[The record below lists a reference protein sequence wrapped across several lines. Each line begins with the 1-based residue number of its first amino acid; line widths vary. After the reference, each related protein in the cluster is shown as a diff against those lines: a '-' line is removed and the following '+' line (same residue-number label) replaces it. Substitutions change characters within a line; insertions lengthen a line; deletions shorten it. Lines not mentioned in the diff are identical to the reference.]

1 MLIGGANYLA
11 ILTCQLSGMN
21 FNLFEICLCLKTKPN
36 LIVKMIKE
44 QFLSNIKSEL
54 EDLKSNGLYKSEYE
68 IITSQSSEIEI
79 TLKGSKKKVL
89 NFCANNYLGLAN
101 SKNLVE
107 VAKKSLDEYGL
118 GTASVRFICG
128 TFDLHKQ
135 FEKKLSEFLGFEDV
149 ITFSS
154 CFAANGGVF
163 AALFDEQ
170 DAIISADLN
179 HASLIDGIR
188 LSKAARY
195 FYKFDDMSDLEK
207 KLQDAQGNRNRVI
220 VTDGVF
226 SMDGDIADLKSI
238 CDLAEKYDALVLVDD
253 SHATG
258 FIGENGRGTLELCGV
273 EARVDILTST
283 LGKAL
288 GGAGGGFIASKKEV
302 IDKLRNKAR
311 PYLFSNNI
319 LPAVAAT
326 GIEILDMIS
335 TSKTL
340 IKKVAENT
348 AYFRAKMV
356 EAGFDVRDKNG
367 VHPVVPVMLHDAL
380 LASKFAK
387 MMVEEEAI
395 YVIAFSFPV
404 VPKNEARIR
413 VQISAA
419 HERDHLDSAIAAFIK
434 VGKKLGVIS

>member
-1 MLIGGANYLA
+1 MLS
-11 ILTCQLSGMN
+11 LSKHDSSHVPRIMLRQTQHDIN
-21 FNLFEICLCLKTKPN
+21 EFFCK
-36 LIVKMIKE
+36 KMIKK
-44 QFLSNIKSEL
+44 QFLNDIKSEI
-54 EDLKSNGLYKSEYE
+54 ENLKQNGLYKSEYE
-68 IITSQSSEIEI
+68 IISSQSSEIEI
-79 TLKGSKKKVL
+79 IQNNSKKKVL

-101 SKNLVE
+101 NQNLVD
-107 VAKKSLDEYGL
+107 VAKKSLDDYGL

-128 TFDLHKQ
+128 TFDLHKK
-135 FEKKLSEFLGFEDV
+135 FEKTLAEFLGFEDV

-163 AALFDEQ
+163 AALFDEE

-195 FYKFDDMSDLEK
+195 FYKFDDMLDLEK
-207 KLQDAQGNRNRVI
+207 KLQEAQKNKTRVI

-258 FIGENGRGTLELCGV
+258 FIGENGRGTFEFRGV
-273 EARVDILTST
+273 EGRVDILTST

-288 GGAGGGFIASKKEV
+288 GGAGGGFIASKKEIV
-302 IDKLRNKAR
+302 EKLRNKAR
-311 PYLFSNNI
+311 TYLFSNNI
-319 LPAVAAT
+319 APMVAAT
-326 GIEILDMIS
+326 GIEILDMILK
-335 TSKTL
+335 SKIL
-340 IKKVAENT
+340 IKKLADNT
-348 AYFRAKMV
+348 KFFREKMV
-356 EAGFDVRDKNG
+356 AAGFDVRDKNG
-367 VHPVVPVMLHDAL
+367 VHPVVPVMLHDAI

-387 MMVEEEAI
+387 MMIEEEGI

-419 HERDHLDSAIAAFIK
+419 HEQEHLERAVAAFVK
-434 VGKKLGVIS
+434 VGKKLGVIK

>member
-1 MLIGGANYLA
+1 
-11 ILTCQLSGMN
+11 
-21 FNLFEICLCLKTKPN
+21 
-36 LIVKMIKE
+36 MIKE
-44 QFLSNIKSEL
+44 QFLKDIASEL
-54 EDLKSNGLYKSEYE
+54 QELKNTGLYKSEYQ
-68 IITSQSSEIEI
+68 ITTSQSSEIKIIHQGEQ
-79 TLKGSKKKVL
+79 KEVL

-101 SKNLVE
+101 NKRLIE
-107 VAKKSLDEYGL
+107 VAKKSVEEYGL

-128 TFDLHKQ
+128 TFDIHKK
-135 FEKKLSEFLGFEDV
+135 FEQDLAEFLGFEDV

-163 AALFDEQ
+163 AALFDDK

-188 LSKAARY
+188 LSKAARH
-195 FYKFDDMSDLEK
+195 FYRCDDMADLEE
-207 KLQDAQGNRNRVI
+207 KLKAAQGAKNRVI

-226 SMDGDIADLKSI
+226 SMDGDIAKLNEI
-238 CDLAEKYDALVLVDD
+238 CDLAEKYGALVFVDD

-258 FIGENGRGTLELCGV
+258 FTGENGRGTAELCGV
-273 EARVDILTST
+273 EGRIDILSST

-288 GGAGGGFIASKKEV
+288 GGSGGGLIASKKEV

-319 LPAVAAT
+319 LPMTAVV
-326 GIEILDMIS
+326 GSEILKIIKE
-335 TSKTL
+335 SKSL
-340 IKKVAENT
+340 IKKLSDNT
-348 AYFRAKMV
+348 IYFREKMV
-356 EAGFDVRDKNG
+356 AAGFDIRPST
-367 VHPVVPVMLHDAL
+367 HPVVAVMFGDAI
-380 LASKFAK
+380 LAGKIAK
-387 MMVEEEAI
+387 KMIEEEGI

-419 HERDHLDSAIAAFIK
+419 HEREHLDKAIAAFIK
-434 VGKKLGVIS
+434 VRNSLVD

>member
-1 MLIGGANYLA
+1 MIRKEFLDNISTEL
-11 ILTCQLSGMN
+11 Q
-21 FNLFEICLCLKTKPN
+21 ELKNT
-36 LIVKMIKE
+36 
-44 QFLSNIKSEL
+44 
-54 EDLKSNGLYKSEYE
+54 GLYKSEYQ
-68 IITSQSSEIEI
+68 ITTSQSSEVEI
-79 TLKGSKKKVL
+79 IDKNSTKKVL

-101 SKNLVE
+101 NPHLIE
-107 VAKKSLDEYGL
+107 IAKKALEKYGL

-135 FEKKLSEFLGFEDV
+135 FEKDLANFLGFEDV

-163 AALFDEQ
+163 ASLFDEK

-188 LSKAARY
+188 LSKAARH
-195 FYKFDDMSDLEK
+195 FYRFDDMADLEE
-207 KLQDAQGNRNRVI
+207 KLKVASGAKNRVI

-226 SMDGDIADLKSI
+226 SMDGDIAKLKEI
-238 CDLAEKYDALVLVDD
+238 CDLAEKYDSLVLVDD

-258 FIGENGRGTLELCGV
+258 FIGQNGRGTLELCGV
-273 EARVDILTST
+273 EGRVDILTST

-288 GGAGGGFIASKKEV
+288 GGSGGGFVASKKEV

-319 LPAVAAT
+319 LPMTAAV
-326 GIEILDMIS
+326 GIEILKMIKN
-335 TSKTL
+335 SKDL
-340 IKKVAENT
+340 IKKSADNT
-348 AYFRAKMV
+348 AYFREKMV
-356 EAGFDVRDKNG
+356 AAGFDIRPST
-367 VHPVVPVMLHDAL
+367 HPVVAVMFYDAL
-380 LASKFAK
+380 IAEKVAK
-387 MMVEEEAI
+387 AMIEDGI

-419 HERDHLDSAIAAFIK
+419 HTKEHLDKAITSFIK
-434 VGKKLGVIS
+434 IGKKLSVI

>member
-1 MLIGGANYLA
+1 
-11 ILTCQLSGMN
+11 
-21 FNLFEICLCLKTKPN
+21 
-36 LIVKMIKE
+36 MIQE
-44 QFLSNIKSEL
+44 QFLNNIKNEL
-54 EDLKSNGLYKSEYE
+54 EDLKKTGLYKSEYQ
-68 IITSQSSEIEI
+68 IISSQTSDIEI
-79 TLKGSKKKVL
+79 FHQGLKKRVL

-101 SKNLVE
+101 NRNLIE
-107 VAKKSLDEYGL
+107 VAKKSLDSYGL

-128 TFDLHKQ
+128 TMDVHKK
-135 FEKKLSEFLGFEDV
+135 FESKLSEFLGFEDV

-163 AALFDEQ
+163 AALFDAD

-188 LSKAARY
+188 LSKAARF
-195 FYKFDDMSDLEK
+195 FYKFDDMKDLEE
-207 KLQDAQGNRNRVI
+207 KLKEAQKNKTRVI

-226 SMDGDIADLKSI
+226 SMDGDIAKLKEI
-238 CDLAEKYDALVLVDD
+238 CDLAEKYNSLVLVDD

-273 EARVDILTST
+273 EGRVDILTST

-288 GGAGGGFIASKKEV
+288 GGAGGGFIASKKEI

-319 LPAVAAT
+319 LPMVAAT

-335 TSKTL
+335 KSKNL
-340 IKKVAENT
+340 IKKLADNT
-348 AYFRAKMV
+348 AYFREKMV
-356 EAGFDVRDKNG
+356 AAGFDVRDKNA

-387 MMVEEEAI
+387 AMIEEEGI

-419 HERDHLDSAIAAFIK
+419 HEKEHLDRAIAAFIK
-434 VGKKLGVIS
+434 VGKKLGVIK

>member
-1 MLIGGANYLA
+1 MLPKN
-11 ILTCQLSGMN
+11 
-21 FNLFEICLCLKTKPN
+21 
-36 LIVKMIKE
+36 
-44 QFLSNIKSEL
+44 FLSSIASEL
-54 EDLKSNGLYKSEYE
+54 EDLKSAGLYKNEYE
-68 IITSQSSEIEI
+68 IISPQSSEIEI
-79 TLKGSKKKVL
+79 FHHGLKKHLL

-101 SKNLVE
+101 NRNLIE
-107 VAKKSLDEYGL
+107 VAKKSLEAYGL

-128 TFDLHKQ
+128 TFDLHKK
-135 FEKKLSEFLGFEDV
+135 FEKKLAEFLKFEDV

-163 AALFDEQ
+163 AALFDEK

-188 LSKAARY
+188 LSKAARF
-195 FYKFDDMSDLEK
+195 FYKFDDMRDLEE
-207 KLQDAQGNRNRVI
+207 KLKAAQTHKNRVI

-226 SMDGDIADLKSI
+226 SMDGDIAKLKEI
-238 CDLAEKYDALVLVDD
+238 CDLAEKYNSLVLVDD

-258 FIGENGRGTLELCGV
+258 LIGANGRGTLELCKV
-273 EARVDILTST
+273 EGRVDILTST

-288 GGAGGGFIASKKEV
+288 GGSGGGFIASKKEI

-319 LPAVAAT
+319 LPMVAAT
-326 GIEILDMIS
+326 GIEIIDMIS
-335 TSKTL
+335 KSKSL
-340 IKKVAENT
+340 IQKLADNT
-348 AYFRAKMV
+348 AFFRGKMV
-356 EAGFDVRDKNG
+356 EAGFDIRDKNA

-387 MMVEEEAI
+387 MMIEEEGI

-419 HERDHLDSAIAAFIK
+419 HEKEHLEKAIAAFVK
-434 VGKKLGVIS
+434 VGKKLKVV

>member
-1 MLIGGANYLA
+1 
-11 ILTCQLSGMN
+11 
-21 FNLFEICLCLKTKPN
+21 
-36 LIVKMIKE
+36 MINE
-44 QFLSNIKSEL
+44 QFLTSIKSEL
-54 EDLKSNGLYKSEYE
+54 AELKQGGLYKSEYE
-68 IITSQSSEIEI
+68 IITAQSSEIEI
-79 TLKGSKKKVL
+79 GFAGSKKKLL

-101 SKNLVE
+101 NHNLIE

-128 TFDLHKQ
+128 TFDLHKR
-135 FEKKLSEFLGFEDV
+135 FEEKLAEFLQFEDV

-163 AALFDEQ
+163 AALFDEK

-188 LSKAARY
+188 LCKAARY
-195 FYKFDDMSDLEK
+195 FYKFDDMQALEE
-207 KLQDAQGNRNRVI
+207 KLQQAQNHKNRLI

-226 SMDGDIADLKSI
+226 SMDGDIAKLKEI
-238 CDLAEKYDALVLVDD
+238 CDLAEKYGAMVMVDD

-258 FIGENGRGTLELCGV
+258 FIGQNGRGTLELCGV
-273 EARVDILTST
+273 EGRVDILTST

-288 GGAGGGFIASKKEV
+288 GGSGGGFIASKKEI

-311 PYLFSNNI
+311 PYLFSNNL
-319 LPAVAAT
+319 LPMTAAV
-326 GIEILDMIS
+326 GIEIIDMIS
-335 TSKTL
+335 KSKIL
-340 IKKVAENT
+340 IKKIAENT
-348 AYFRAKMV
+348 AYFRKKMV
-356 EAGFDVRDKNG
+356 EAGFDIRDKNG
-367 VHPVVPVMLHDAL
+367 VHPVVPVMLGDAV
-380 LASKFAK
+380 LAARFAK
-387 MMVEEEAI
+387 MMIEEEGI

-419 HERDHLDSAIAAFIK
+419 HEKDQLDLAIVAFVK
-434 VGKKLGVIS
+434 VGKKLAVI

>member
-1 MLIGGANYLA
+1 
-11 ILTCQLSGMN
+11 
-21 FNLFEICLCLKTKPN
+21 
-36 LIVKMIKE
+36 MIKE
-44 QFLSNIKSEL
+44 QFLNDIKAEL
-54 EDLKSNGLYKSEYE
+54 TELRETGLYKSEYE
-68 IITSQSSEIEI
+68 IITPQSAEIEI
-79 TLKGSKKKVL
+79 FHQGTKKHVL

-101 SKNLVE
+101 NHSLIE
-107 VAKKSLDEYGL
+107 IAKKSLDDYGL

-128 TFDLHKQ
+128 TFDLHKK
-135 FEKKLSEFLGFEDV
+135 FERSLAEFLNFEDV

-163 AALFDEQ
+163 AALFDQ
-170 DAIISADLN
+170 NDAIISADLN

-188 LSKAARY
+188 LSKAVRY
-195 FYKFDDMSDLEK
+195 FYKFDDMVDLEE
-207 KLQDAQGNRNRVI
+207 KLKLAQAQKNRLI

-226 SMDGDIADLKSI
+226 SMDGDIAKLKEI
-238 CDLAEKYDALVLVDD
+238 CDLAEKYDSLVLVDD

-258 FIGENGRGTLELCGV
+258 FIGANGRGTLELCGV
-273 EARVDILTST
+273 EGRVDILTST

-288 GGAGGGFIASKKEV
+288 GGSGGGFIASKKE
-302 IDKLRNKAR
+302 IIEKLRNKAR

-319 LPAVAAT
+319 LPMVAAV
-326 GIEILDMIS
+326 GIELLEM
-335 TSKTL
+335 
-340 IKKVAENT
+340 IKKSKSLITKLADNT
-348 AYFRAKMV
+348 AYFREKML
-356 EAGFDVRDKNG
+356 ETGFNLRDKNAI
-367 VHPVVPVMLHDAL
+367 HPVVPVMLGDAV

-387 MMVEEEAI
+387 MMIEEEDI

-419 HERDHLDSAIAAFIK
+419 HEKKHLNRAISAFIS

>member
-1 MLIGGANYLA
+1 
-11 ILTCQLSGMN
+11 
-21 FNLFEICLCLKTKPN
+21 
-36 LIVKMIKE
+36 MIKE
-44 QFLSNIKSEL
+44 TFLNNIKAEL
-54 EDLKSNGLYKSEYE
+54 TELREQGLYKGEYQ
-68 IITSQSSEIEI
+68 ITTQQSAVIEI
-79 TLKGSKKKVL
+79 FDQGKKKSVL

-101 SKNLVE
+101 NRNLIE
-107 VAKKSLDEYGL
+107 IAKKSVDEYGL

-128 TFDLHKQ
+128 TFDLHKE
-135 FEKKLSEFLGFEDV
+135 FEKKLAEFLGFEDV

-163 AALFDEQ
+163 AALLDEN

-195 FYKFDDMSDLEK
+195 FYKFDDMKNLEE
-207 KLQDAQGNRNRVI
+207 KLQEAQGTKNRLV

-226 SMDGDIADLKSI
+226 SMDGDIAKLNEI
-238 CDLAEKYDALVLVDD
+238 CNLAEKYDAMVLVDD

-258 FIGENGRGTLELCGV
+258 LIGENGRGTLELCGV
-273 EARVDILTST
+273 EGRVAILTST

-302 IDKLRNKAR
+302 IEKLRNKAR

-319 LPAVAAT
+319 LPMVAAT
-326 GIEILDMIS
+326 GIEILNMIQD
-335 TSKTL
+335 SKIL
-340 IKKVAENT
+340 LKKLADNT
-348 AYFRAKMV
+348 AYFRKKMV
-356 EAGFDVRDKNG
+356 EAGFNVRDKNA
-367 VHPVVPVMLHDAL
+367 VHPVVPVMLGDAL

-387 MMVEEEAI
+387 MMIEEEGI

-419 HERDHLDSAIAAFIK
+419 HEKEHLERAIAAFIK
-434 VGKKLGVIS
+434 VGKKLGVVS

>member
-1 MLIGGANYLA
+1 
-11 ILTCQLSGMN
+11 
-21 FNLFEICLCLKTKPN
+21 
-36 LIVKMIKE
+36 MIKKEFIDGIAAELTSLRE
-44 QFLSNIKSEL
+44 Q
-54 EDLKSNGLYKSEYE
+54 GLYKNEYE
-68 IITSQSSEIEI
+68 IVSSQSANIDVFQR
-79 TLKGSKKKVL
+79 GGKKQML

-101 SKNLVE
+101 NRNLID

-118 GTASVRFICG
+118 GSASVRFICG
-128 TFDLHKQ
+128 TFDLHKN
-135 FEKKLSEFLGFEDV
+135 FERKLADFLGFEDV

-154 CFAANGGVF
+154 CFAANGAVF
-163 AALFDEQ
+163 AALFEAE

-188 LSKAARY
+188 LCKAERY
-195 FYKFDDMSDLEK
+195 FYKFDDMADLEQ
-207 KLQDAQGNRNRVI
+207 KLKESQKHRNRLI

-238 CDLAEKYDALVLVDD
+238 CDLAEKYDAMVLVDD

-258 FIGENGRGTLELCGV
+258 FIGENGRGTFEYRGV
-273 EARVDILTST
+273 EGRIDILTST

-288 GGAGGGFIASKKEV
+288 GGGGGGFIASKKEV
-302 IDKLRNKAR
+302 IEKLRNKSR

-319 LPAVAAT
+319 LPSVAAT
-326 GIEILDMIS
+326 GIEILDMI
-335 TSKTL
+335 TCSKTL
-340 IKKVAENT
+340 IKKLAENT
-348 AYFRAKMV
+348 AHFRKRMV

-367 VHPVVPVMLHDAL
+367 VHPVVPVMLGDAL

-387 MMVEEEAI
+387 MMIEEERI

-419 HERDHLDSAIAAFIK
+419 HERDQLDAAVDAFIR
-434 VGKKLGVIS
+434 VGKKLNVIK

>member
-1 MLIGGANYLA
+1 
-11 ILTCQLSGMN
+11 
-21 FNLFEICLCLKTKPN
+21 
-36 LIVKMIKE
+36 MIKE
-44 QFLSNIKSEL
+44 TFLSGIRSEIA
-54 EDLKSNGLYKSEYE
+54 ELKQNGLYKSEYE
-68 IITSQSSEIEI
+68 IITSQSANIEI
-79 TLKGSKKKVL
+79 FHQGLKKQVL

-101 SKNLVE
+101 NQNLIE
-107 VAKKSLDEYGL
+107 TAKKSLDEYGL

-128 TFDLHKQ
+128 TFDLHKE
-135 FEKKLSEFLGFEDV
+135 FEKKLSQFLGFEDV

-163 AALFDEQ
+163 AALFDQE

-188 LSKAARY
+188 LSKAARH
-195 FYKFDDMSDLEK
+195 FYKFDDMGDLEE
-207 KLQDAQGNRNRVI
+207 KLKAAQNSKTRVV

-226 SMDGDIADLKSI
+226 SMDGDIADLKTI

-258 FIGENGRGTLELCGV
+258 CVGANGRGTLELCGV
-273 EARVDILTST
+273 EGRVDILTST

-302 IDKLRNKAR
+302 IEKLRNKAR

-319 LPAVAAT
+319 LPMVAAA

-335 TSKTL
+335 KSKSL
-340 IKKVAENT
+340 IQKLTDNT
-348 AYFRAKMV
+348 AYFREKMV
-356 EAGFDVRDKNG
+356 AAGFNVRDKNA
-367 VHPVVPVMLHDAL
+367 VHPVVPVMLGDAL

-387 MMVEEEAI
+387 AMVEEESI
-395 YVIAFSFPV
+395 YVVAFSFPV

-419 HERDHLDSAIAAFIK
+419 HEKEHLDRAIAAFIK
-434 VGKKLGVIS
+434 VGKNLGVVK

>member
-1 MLIGGANYLA
+1 
-11 ILTCQLSGMN
+11 
-21 FNLFEICLCLKTKPN
+21 
-36 LIVKMIKE
+36 MIKTE
-44 QFLSNIKSEL
+44 FLDSIKSEL
-54 EDLKSNGLYKSEYE
+54 EAMRGAGLYKGEYE
-68 IITSQSSEIEI
+68 IVTSQSANIDI
-79 TLKGSKKKVL
+79 IHNGQKKSLL

-101 SKNLVE
+101 SKNLVD

-128 TFDLHKQ
+128 TFDLHKK
-135 FEKKLSEFLGFEDV
+135 FENKLAEFLGFEDV

-163 AALFDEQ
+163 SSLLDAE

-188 LSKAARY
+188 LCKASRH
-195 FYKFDDMSDLEK
+195 FYKFDDMADLEK
-207 KLQDAQGNRNRVI
+207 KLQDAQKSRHRLL

-226 SMDGDIADLKSI
+226 SMDGDIADLKTI
-238 CDLAEKYDALVLVDD
+238 CDLAEKYDTMVLVDD

-273 EARVDILTST
+273 EGRVDIVTST

-288 GGAGGGFIASKKEV
+288 GGAGGGFIASRKEI

-319 LPAVAAT
+319 LPAVAAA
-326 GIEILDMIS
+326 GIEIINMIS
-335 TSKTL
+335 NSKSL
-340 IKKVAENT
+340 IKKLADNT
-348 AYFRAKMV
+348 AYFREKMV

-367 VHPVVPVMLHDAL
+367 VHPVVPVMLGDAL

-387 MMVEEEAI
+387 EMVEKEGI
-395 YVIAFSFPV
+395 YVVAFSFPV
-404 VPKNEARIR
+404 VPKGEARIR

-419 HERDHLDSAIAAFIK
+419 HEKEHLDSAIAAFVK
-434 VGKKLGVIS
+434 VGKDLEVI